1 MLLIFV
7 LACGF
12 LVSRS
17 LPLLNGLF
25 HSKLTEVFDNKEL
38 TGTYDTKIT
47 EYRDRI
53 TNKIK
58 SLVGLSLLYIPFL
71 SSLDYV
77 ETNAAVRS
85 WVTALQPYC
94 KRRDHNSEIK
104 TDRIKPYHD
113 TAVPGGRND
122 VITDVLHLS
131 RIRRTSFF
139 RI

>member
-1 MLLIFV
+1 MLIIFI

-17 LPLLNGLF
+17 FSLLNGLF
-25 HSKLTEVFDNKEL
+25 HSKLIEVFDNKEL
-38 TGTYDTKIT
+38 TGTYDTKIV

-53 TNKIK
+53 TNQIK

-77 ETNAAVRS
+77 ETNAAVMF

-104 TDRIKPYHD
+104 TDRIEPYHD